1 MAATALVQADIDVI
15 LKAKAEKILAAEG
28 LTVADAIRMILIR
41 TVREKTAPSALFTPN
56 AETLEAIEEAN
67 IGNLPSFSDLES
79 LKAYLHAD
87 D

>member
-1 MAATALVQADIDVI
+1 MAPNAIVQADVDPA
-15 LKAKAEKILAAEG
+15 LKGEAERVLAREG

-41 TVREKTAPSALFTPN
+41 TVREQSAPSALFTPN
-56 AETLEAIEEAN
+56 PETLEAIEEAN
-67 IGNLPSFSDLES
+67 AGNLPSFKDLES